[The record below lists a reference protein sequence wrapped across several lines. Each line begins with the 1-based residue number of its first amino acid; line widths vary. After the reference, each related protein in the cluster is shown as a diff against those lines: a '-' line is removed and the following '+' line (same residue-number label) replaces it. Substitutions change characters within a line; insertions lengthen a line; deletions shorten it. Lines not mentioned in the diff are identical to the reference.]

1 MMKLI
6 NLLTSCNNLI
16 KLTTQV
22 CGVFALYVDNIF
34 YLFSGAMTFL
44 RLKHASFDHPT
55 INIIKTESFPALE
68 DPSLVDFATPLK
80 SLHATQV
87 RLVILNCPGKYASS
101 LLQVAYHLGMLK
113 KEWVWIVGDDIA
125 TEV

>member
-1 MMKLI
+1 MLI
-6 NLLTSCNNLI
+6 SCNNLV

-55 INIIKTESFPALE
+55 INIIKTESFPALD

-101 LLQVAYHLGMLK
+101 LLHVAHHLGMLRK
-113 KEWVWIVGDDIA
+113 SWVWIVGDDIA